1 MSTTITLELGDI
13 IEIYSP
19 DDIQYHENA
28 FYINYID
35 SNLIKLTSINNGM
48 ETQLSLNE
56 GKLDNMNI
64 KQIFLLDRNEDK
76 GYVKQNHL
84 DVGKWVNIHFGG
96 DYPTILTGQITNS
109 EEDMI
114 EITTY
119 PDLQTIYI
127 DFEYK
132 GVPENI
138 PLKQIEIREPPQEYL
153 QKTTLDKVEESDVEG
168 SPISE
173 KDDIE
178 LQTPLSVEENDN
190 DSYEDEL
197 MKLYDETNE
206 IVFGEELEVLKQVV
220 EVPEHEKKYNIE
232 VQLNDMMD
240 VFLSTIP
247 NQNRSETIMKNIHLL
262 ITRFKELRETFS
274 TFSEDTNSITPHF
287 YGPYYKPL
295 VENMKN
301 MNTKLKWLLPVV
313 KHKKR
318 VIYPNEL
325 LDIDIEAKSR
335 NTLEEFRQIQELQE
349 RYKKDE
355 KYERDTIVQRF
366 NNVLNHI
373 DEPDSKDDVYST
385 TVNVGIEAIVDNL
398 NDFYSSVL
406 VLKGQNKQIERKQY
420 VIDTYSLGM
429 KKSIA
434 SRFDSKV
441 NVLVNNTPNDS
452 IYTKTFLYLPY
463 PFIEQSKVY
472 LNKQNMLER
481 VKTHQNLMMYSRL
494 FNNKTNIITNIIDNL
509 DEDYNHESLDLLT
522 NLNTF
527 SLDEFSTNVDKNV
540 RYEKFYESIV
550 PKTKTLINILREQ
563 LKKKYTFVSIVKE
576 LEPFNISQQHITY
589 TQHNSIRYNIKEN
602 IKAYKKQMVEF
613 SQLFSNYMNN
623 RRIHD
628 RVSKMDFF
636 DSLLDTQAKTIIDN
650 YFLHSN
656 NANVSEQIKKIYN
669 IDNAKL
675 LYTFVSKLM
684 FALNVPSKLNI
695 LDEDEKNAKNP
706 LRIKSDC
713 SRRFLS
719 KKYASVDELMK
730 DNNKEVLYYDKEY
743 DDTPY
748 DIMENYQTEKRS
760 MVNEDFHDFLKEV
773 LMQKHD
779 VQKDYV
785 DVLTKTLVEGKKQVD
800 EQDYA
805 IVDNVE
811 SDNNVHYYKRVKNN
825 WVRDDTISDAM
836 FMDNNTLFCNIQK
849 QCVKNMS
856 NQMCQSTEQMKESLK
871 NMRKEELL
879 QELETRY
886 QVNMDEL
893 SEELEKNFEEYQRYM
908 KKQMILNEVIEQKA
922 NNLSYHLGLLA
933 NKDLSIKSPH
943 SGLLQK
949 ILTSTDFTTKQNHII
964 LFVELFCREP
974 IETTNEN
981 LYWKYCKDSNVKLIP
996 SFLYELANAF
1006 ALGIY
1011 EEKLFEI
1018 IRKQGVESDDGE
1030 SIVDMHSGMIIT
1042 PRTFDTEEGFD
1053 ALGFKVSSRTIL
1065 EDEITQIPEQRK
1077 LTRDQQRIFENPH
1090 MEKIYKVFEF
1100 LTTSMDIDGS
1110 VISDVCLRI
1119 SLELV
1124 DSLIKGKDS
1133 YEKIVEKQKQKNPDK
1148 KMAKYQDYFNESL
1161 IMIVSGCYLI
1171 SLQTVIPSIKAK
1183 KTFPGC
1189 VKSFSGYPMGGDED
1203 TSGLKYISCVL
1214 YKTRS
1219 NIEPWSAVKKYK
1231 SSETFEKN
1239 IRKII
1244 DNHLITNSEITHLI
1258 KEKKQYLLLNK
1269 DEDYEIKEQHSIQ
1282 RWVNFQPPLVKYELK
1297 EEQKNNVSNEF
1308 LRELLTTIQKGDK
1321 SQHKMLYTLIAK
1333 NTILN
1338 YGLVQEINNEVGKEA
1353 PILKTFGGIPFVDNA
1368 CCQDIIKNPLKYFSN
1383 KNENVNV
1390 YLNQIK
1396 QNEDFIANMRM
1407 ITTAPTLYHPYN
1419 TRAKTDISKQGHYEE
1434 NIYGYVIHYCNF
1446 DKPERALSEFESI
1459 CGEVPKSYDA
1469 ELNIEEKMAIL
1480 KRNGKNYNLDS
1491 LFALMK
1497 MINKRNTIDSY
1508 IQHEHSYSKEIL
1520 VQLDD
1525 FEELEIPIIEKPL
1538 IDLLRSVVVSTNGFH
1553 QEETKE
1559 LENLKNYLLMT
1570 TQKMNDFV
1578 IDYVRRFSNEKG
1590 KTFGLIQKF
1599 VSELREPNKWQSG
1612 KQENYHKMSYLLN
1625 YLKYIS
1631 KTMPQIIVRNMKYAN
1646 VPKHWNVVKVH
1657 EQDIEKF
1664 VLSEYKFME
1673 NIQMDDTMK
1682 TYFNVLQENI
1692 EKIYNFCLLFPYTD
1706 YDEKFLL
1713 LDKRSQELFVS
1724 YCIYSVIYEYIVLT
1738 DNEDIIQIHLES
1750 TKQNIRNINETTES
1764 DEIISQRP
1772 DVDSNLQQ
1780 QMEILE
1786 EVEVLQGNKE
1796 SLKNNV
1802 CNIIVALLNKG
1813 IYDKGLLNINYDNI
1827 IKKTQRSKDYEKKQ
1841 IIKYLGKMSIEQ
1853 RRIEDEHKK
1862 YKLGMWNVGQQKGLI
1877 HYDKATYKRERD
1889 EILKM
1894 IDGEKE
1900 EGDGISEGTAAVS
1913 MLQNVYTI
1921 QDLEEHDANIE
1932 NEQQEREAYD
1942 ISHLG
1947 ENFMDGNYYPE
1958 DNEEEDN

>member
-13 IEIYSP
+13 VEIYSP
-19 DDIQYHENA
+19 DDIQYHENV
-28 FYINYID
+28 FFINYID
-35 SNLIKLTSINNGM
+35 TSLIKLTSINNGS
-48 ETQLSLNE
+48 ETQLTLNE
-56 GKLDNMNI
+56 GKIDNMNI

-76 GYVKQNHL
+76 GYVKQNKL

-114 EITTY
+114 EITSY

-153 QKTTLDKVEESDVEG
+153 QKETLDKIEESEYQG
-168 SPISE
+168 SPISD

-178 LQTPLSVEENDN
+178 LQTPLSVEDNDN
-190 DSYEDEL
+190 DNYEDEL
-197 MKLYDETNE
+197 LKLYDETNE
-206 IVFGEELEVLKQVV
+206 IVFGEKLETLKQVV

-247 NQNRSETIMKNIHLL
+247 NQNRTETIMKNVHLL

-274 TFSEDTNSITPHF
+274 SFSESNNSIVPRF

-318 VIYPNEL
+318 VIYSNEV
-325 LDIDIEAKSR
+325 LDVDIEASSR
-335 NTLEEFRQIQELQE
+335 NSLVEFRQIQELQE
-349 RYKKDE
+349 KYKKDE
-355 KYERDTIVQRF
+355 KYQRDTIVQRL
-366 NNVLNHI
+366 NNILSHI
-373 DEPDSKDDVYST
+373 GEPDLKDDVYAT
-385 TVNVGIEAIVDNL
+385 TVNAGIEAVVDNL
-398 NDFYSSVL
+398 NDFYSTVL
-406 VLKGQNKQIERKQY
+406 QSRGETKFTVRNQY

-434 SRFDSKV
+434 SRFDNKV
-441 NVLVNNTPNDS
+441 NILVNNTQNDS
-452 IYTKTFLYLPY
+452 IYTKSFLYLPH
-463 PFIEQSKVY
+463 PFIEQSKIY

-494 FNNKTNIITNIIDNL
+494 FNNKTNIINNVIENL
-509 DEDYNHESLDLLT
+509 DEDYNHDSLDLLT

-527 SLDEFSTNVDKNV
+527 SLDDFSTNVDKNV
-540 RYEKFYESIV
+540 RFEKFCESIV
-550 PKTKTLINILREQ
+550 PKTKALINILREQ
-563 LKKKYTFVSIVKE
+563 LKNKYTFVSIVKE
-576 LEPFNISQQHITY
+576 LEPFSISQQHITY

-602 IKAYKKQMVEF
+602 IKEYKKRMIEF

-623 RRIHD
+623 RRIHE
-628 RVSKMDFF
+628 RALNMDFF

-650 YFLHSN
+650 YLLPSKN
-656 NANVSEQIKKIYN
+656 TSVTEQIKKIYN

-684 FALNVPSKLNI
+684 FALNAPSKLNI
-695 LDEDEKNAKNP
+695 LDEQEKNTNNP

-719 KKYASVDELMK
+719 KKYNNVNELMK
-730 DNNKEVLYYDKEY
+730 DNNKDVLYYDKEY

-748 DIMENYQTEKRS
+748 DIMENYQTENRS
-760 MVNEDFHDFLKEV
+760 MVNEDFHEFLKEV

-785 DVLTKTLVEGKKQVD
+785 EVLTRTLLEGKKQVD
-800 EQDYA
+800 DQDYA
-805 IVDNVE
+805 IVENVE
-811 SDNNVHYYKRVKNN
+811 SDNNIHYYKRVKNN
-825 WVRDDTISDAM
+825 WVRDDTISDTI

-849 QCVKNMS
+849 QCVKNTT
-856 NQMCQSTEQMKESLK
+856 NQMCQSNEQMKESLK

-886 QVNMDEL
+886 HVNMDEL
-893 SEELEKNFEEYQRYM
+893 NEELEKNFVEYQRYM

-922 NNLSYHLGLLA
+922 NNLSYHIGLLA

-943 SGLLQK
+943 SSILQK
-949 ILTSTDFTTKQNHII
+949 ILSSTDFTTKQNHIV
-964 LFVELFCREP
+964 LFVGLFCREP

-996 SFLYELANAF
+996 SFLYELAHAF
-1006 ALGIY
+1006 ALGNY

-1065 EDEITQIPEQRK
+1065 QDEITQIPEQRK
-1077 LTRDQQRIFENPH
+1077 ITRAQQRIFENPH

-1100 LTTSMDIDGS
+1100 LTTSMDVDGS
-1110 VISDVCLRI
+1110 VISDMCLRV

-1124 DSLIKGKDS
+1124 ESLIKGKDA

-1148 KMAKYQDYFNESL
+1148 KLAKYQDYFNESL

-1171 SLQTVIPSIKAK
+1171 SLQTAIPSIKSK

-1219 NIEPWSAVKKYK
+1219 NIDPWSSVKKYK

-1244 DNHLITNSEITHLI
+1244 DTHLITNSEITHLI

-1269 DEDYEIKEQHSIQ
+1269 DDDYEIKEQHSIQ
-1282 RWVNFQPPLVKYELK
+1282 RWVNFQPPLIKYELT
-1297 EEQKNNVSNEF
+1297 EEQKNNVSKEF
-1308 LRELLTTIQKGDK
+1308 FRELLLTIQKGDK
-1321 SQHKMLYTLIAK
+1321 SQHNMLYTLIAK

-1338 YGLVQEINNEVGKEA
+1338 YGIIQEINNEVSKEK

-1383 KNENVNV
+1383 KNENINV
-1390 YLNQIK
+1390 YLTQIK
-1396 QNEDFIANMRM
+1396 NNEDFIANIRM
-1407 ITTAPTLYHPYN
+1407 ITTAPIMYHPYN
-1419 TRAKTDISKQGHYEE
+1419 TRAKTDITKQGHYEE

-1446 DKPERALSEFESI
+1446 DKPERALSDFESI
-1459 CGEVPKSYDA
+1459 CGEIPKSYQP
-1469 ELNIEEKMAIL
+1469 ELNIEEKIAIL

-1491 LFALMK
+1491 LFGLMK
-1497 MINKRNTIDSY
+1497 MINKRNTIHSY
-1508 IQHEHSYSKEIL
+1508 IQNEHNYSKDIL
-1520 VQLDD
+1520 NELDN

-1538 IDLLRSVVVSTNGFH
+1538 IDLLRSVVSSSNGL
-1553 QEETKE
+1553 QNEETKDI
-1559 LENLKNYLLMT
+1559 ENLKNYLLMT
-1570 TQKMNDFV
+1570 TQRMDNYV
-1578 IDYVRRFSNEKG
+1578 LDYVRRFSNEK
-1590 KTFGLIQKF
+1590 KKNFGMIQKF
-1599 VSELREPNKWQSG
+1599 ISELREPNMWQSG
-1612 KQENYHKMSYLLN
+1612 NQENYHKISYLLN
-1625 YLKYIS
+1625 YLQYIS
-1631 KTMPQIIVRNMKYAN
+1631 KTMPQIIARNMKYTN
-1646 VPKHWNVVKVH
+1646 VPGHWKLASEH
-1657 EQDIEKF
+1657 EDDIKKF
-1664 VLSEYKFME
+1664 VLNEYKFME
-1673 NIQMDDTMK
+1673 NIQVDDTMK
-1682 TYFNVLQENI
+1682 TYLNVLQENI

-1706 YDEKFLL
+1706 YDEKYLV
-1713 LDKRSQELFVS
+1713 LDKRSQELFIS
-1724 YCIYSVIYEYIVLT
+1724 YCIYSVLYEYIVLT
-1738 DNEDIIQIHLES
+1738 DNEDIIHIHLES
-1750 TKQNIRNINETTES
+1750 TKREIRKTNAATES
-1764 DEIISQRP
+1764 DEIVSMRP
-1772 DVDSNLQQ
+1772 NVDNELQQ
-1780 QMEILE
+1780 QMEVLE
-1786 EVEVLQGNKE
+1786 EVEVLQGNRN

-1802 CNIIVALLNKG
+1802 CNILVALLNKG
-1813 IYDKGLLNINYDNI
+1813 IYDKGILNINYGNI

-1862 YKLGMWNVGQQKGLI
+1862 YKLGMWNVGQQKGMI
-1877 HYDKATYKRERD
+1877 RYDVATYRRERN
-1889 EILKM
+1889 EIIKM
-1894 IDGEKE
+1894 IDGEN
-1900 EGDGISEGTAAVS
+1900 EGDGISEESAAVS

-1932 NEQQEREAYD
+1932 NEMQEREAYD
-1942 ISHLG
+1942 ISHLD

-1958 DNEEEDN
+1958 DNEEDN

>member
-19 DDIQYHENA
+19 DDIQYHENV

-35 SNLIKLTSINNGM
+35 SNLIKLTSINNGS
-48 ETQLSLNE
+48 ETQLTLNE
-56 GKLDNMNI
+56 GKLDNVNI
-64 KQIFLLDRNEDK
+64 KQILLLDRNEDK
-76 GYVKQNHL
+76 GYVKQNKL

-96 DYPTILTGQITNS
+96 DYPTIVTGQITNS

-114 EITTY
+114 EVTSY
-119 PDLQTIYI
+119 PDLQTLYI

-138 PLKQIEIREPPQEYL
+138 PLKQIEIREPPQEYM
-153 QKTTLDKVEESDVEG
+153 QKTSLDKIEESDNQG
-168 SPISE
+168 SPITE
-173 KDDIE
+173 NDDIE
-178 LQTPLSVEENDN
+178 LQTPLSVEDN
-190 DSYEDEL
+190 DVESYDNEL
-197 MKLYDETNE
+197 LKLYDETNE

-220 EVPEHEKKYNIE
+220 EVPEREKKYNIE

-247 NQNRSETIMKNIHLL
+247 NQNRNETIMKNIHLL

-274 TFSEDTNSITPHF
+274 IFSDTNNSVVPRF

-295 VENMKN
+295 IENMKN

-313 KHKKR
+313 KHKKM
-318 VIYPNEL
+318 VIQSGEV
-325 LDIDIEAKSR
+325 LDVDIEASS
-335 NTLEEFRQIQELQE
+335 NNSNEEFRQIQELQNKY
-349 RYKKDE
+349 RKDE
-355 KYERDTIVQRF
+355 KYERDVIVQRLK
-366 NNVLNHI
+366 NILTHVN
-373 DEPDSKDDVYST
+373 EPDSKDDVYAT
-385 TVNVGIEAIVDNL
+385 TVNAGVEAIVDNL
-398 NDFYSSVL
+398 NDFYSTVL
-406 VLKGQNKQIERKQY
+406 NINRGDAQAIRKQY
-420 VIDTYSLGM
+420 VIDTYGLGM
-429 KKSIA
+429 KKSVP
-434 SRFDSKV
+434 SRFDNKV

-452 IYTKTFLYLPY
+452 MHIKSFLYLPY
-463 PFIEQSKVY
+463 PFIEQSKIY

-494 FNNKTNIITNIIDNL
+494 FNNKTNIVNHVIDNL
-509 DEDYNHESLDLLT
+509 DEDYNPESMDLLT

-527 SLDEFSTNVDKNV
+527 SLDVFSTNIDKNV
-540 RYEKFYESIV
+540 RFEKFCESIV
-550 PKTKTLINILREQ
+550 PKTKALINILRDQ

-576 LEPFNISQQHITY
+576 LEPFSVSQQHITY
-589 TQHNSIRYNIKEN
+589 TQHNSIRYTIKEN
-602 IKAYKKQMVEF
+602 IKEYKKQMVEF

-623 RRIHD
+623 RNIHNN
-628 RVSKMDFF
+628 VSKMNFF

-650 YFLHSN
+650 YILPSKN
-656 NANVSEQIKKIYN
+656 VNASEQIKKIYN

-675 LYTFVSKLM
+675 LYTFISKLM
-684 FALNVPSKLNI
+684 FALNMPAKLNI

-719 KKYASVDELMK
+719 KKYTSVDDLMK

-743 DDTPY
+743 DDTRY
-748 DIMENYQTEKRS
+748 DIMENYQTEKRN

-785 DVLTKTLVEGKKQVD
+785 DTLTKTLIEGKKQVD

-805 IVDNVE
+805 IVENVE

-825 WVRDDTISDAM
+825 WVRDDTINDTM

-849 QCVKNMS
+849 QCIKNNV
-856 NQMCQSTEQMKESLK
+856 NQMCQTNEQMKQSLK
-871 NMRKEELL
+871 NMRKDELL

-893 SEELEKNFEEYQRYM
+893 NEELEKNFIEYQRYM
-908 KKQMILNEVIEQKA
+908 KKQMILNEVLEQKA

-949 ILTSTDFTTKQNHII
+949 ILTSSDFTTKQNHII
-964 LFVELFCREP
+964 LFVDLFCREP

-1042 PRTFDTEEGFD
+1042 PRTFDNEEGYD
-1053 ALGFKVSSRTIL
+1053 SLGFKISSRTIL

-1077 LTRDQQRIFENPH
+1077 LTRAQQRIFENPH

-1100 LTTSMDIDGS
+1100 LATSMDIDGS
-1110 VISDVCLRI
+1110 TISDLCLRI

-1124 DSLIKGKDS
+1124 ESLIKGEES
-1133 YEKIVEKQKQKNPDK
+1133 YDKIVEKQKQKNPDK
-1148 KMAKYQDYFNESL
+1148 KMAKYKDYFNESL

-1189 VKSFSGYPMGGDED
+1189 VKSFSGYPLGGDED

-1219 NIEPWSAVKKYK
+1219 NIEPWSSVKKYK
-1231 SSETFEKN
+1231 SIDTFEKN

-1258 KEKKQYLLLNK
+1258 KEKKQYLLLNR
-1269 DEDYEIKEQHSIQ
+1269 DEEYEIKEQHSIQ
-1282 RWVNFQPPLVKYELK
+1282 RWVNFQPPLVKYEIK
-1297 EEQKNNVSNEF
+1297 EDQKTNVSKEF
-1308 LRELLTTIQKGDK
+1308 LREFLDAVKNGDN
-1321 SQHKMLYTLIAK
+1321 SQHKMFYTLLAK

-1338 YGLVQEINNEVGKEA
+1338 YNIIQEINNEVSKEK
-1353 PILKTFGGIPFVDNA
+1353 PVLKTFGGIPFVDNA

-1383 KNENVNV
+1383 KNQNINVH
-1390 YLNQIK
+1390 LNQIK
-1396 QNEDFIANMRM
+1396 NNEEFITNIKM

-1446 DKPERALSEFESI
+1446 DKPERAMSEFESI
-1459 CGEVPKSYDA
+1459 CGEVPKSYKSDM
-1469 ELNIEEKMAIL
+1469 NIEEKMAVL
-1480 KRNGKNYNLDS
+1480 KRNGKNYTLDS
-1491 LFALMK
+1491 LFGLMK
-1497 MINKRNTIDSY
+1497 LINKRNTIHSY
-1508 IQHEHSYSKEIL
+1508 IQHEQSYKNEIL
-1520 VQLDD
+1520 EQLDD
-1525 FEELEIPIIEKPL
+1525 FENLETPL
-1538 IDLLRSVVVSTNGFH
+1538 IENPMINLLRKVITESNGYNT
-1553 QEETKE
+1553 EETKE

-1570 TQKMNDFV
+1570 TQKMNEFV
-1578 IDYVRRFSNEKG
+1578 IDYIRRFSNEKG
-1590 KTFGLIQKF
+1590 KNFGLIQKF
-1599 VSELREPNKWQSG
+1599 ISELREPNMWQTG
-1612 KQENYHKMSYLLN
+1612 NQDNYHKMSYLLN
-1625 YLKYIS
+1625 FLQYIS
-1631 KTMPQIIVRNMKYAN
+1631 KIIPQIIASETVYTR
-1646 VPKHWNVVKVH
+1646 VPKHWKLSKEH

-1664 VLSEYKFME
+1664 IKSEYQFIE
-1673 NIQMDDTMK
+1673 NIQNDNTMIH
-1682 TYFNVLQENI
+1682 YFNVLQSNI

-1706 YDEKFLL
+1706 MGDKYII

-1724 YCIYSVIYEYIVLT
+1724 YCIYSVLYEYIVLT
-1738 DNEDIIQIHLES
+1738 DSEDIIHIHLES
-1750 TKQNIRNINETTES
+1750 RKQDIREKNKTTVS
-1764 DEIISQRP
+1764 DTIVSQRP
-1772 DVDSNLQQ
+1772 DIDSETQQ
-1780 QMEILE
+1780 QLEALE
-1786 EVEVLQGNKE
+1786 EVDVLQGNQV
-1796 SLKNNV
+1796 SLKKNV
-1802 CNIIVALLNKG
+1802 CNVIVALLNKG
-1813 IYDKGLLNINYDNI
+1813 IYDKEMLNINYSNI
-1827 IKKTQRSKDYEKKQ
+1827 IKKTERSKDYEKKQ

-1853 RRIEDEHKK
+1853 RKIEDEHKK
-1862 YKLGMWNVGQQKGLI
+1862 YKLGIWNVGQQKGLI
-1877 HYDKATYKRERD
+1877 HYDKNTYARERD
-1889 EILKM
+1889 EIIKM
-1894 IDGEKE
+1894 INNKE
-1900 EGDGISEGTAAVS
+1900 IGNDDNTEGVAAIS
-1913 MLQNVYTI
+1913 MLQNVYSVE
-1921 QDLEEHDANIE
+1921 DLERHDADIE
-1932 NEQQEREAYD
+1932 NQMQEREAHD

-1958 DNEEEDN
+1958 DNEEDN